1 MGQGCL
7 ARRQEARRSAQ
18 KDRKYRSM
26 AEEVI
31 SLRNKL
37 RNNFTPSLGEE
48 TSRYLRNWL
57 TDHILVED
65 KKSAQYL
72 QV

>member
-1 MGQGCL
+1 
-7 ARRQEARRSAQ
+7 
-18 KDRKYRSM
+18 M